1 MQNFDAQ
8 SSDSQGADSQSS
20 DSLVYSLLQLF
31 PDLRAQVYFKASLT
45 AISHAIEDLVLAGTD
60 KPLIIA
66 NFQQER
72 FYRQEAGRYQRIAD
86 RSDQIYVLAAPETEF
101 AAGSALYPTIGLQ
114 PSDDL
119 AQEWHL
125 IVIAERYSA
134 CLVAREHAAPVDAIA
149 LDSARQFRGF
159 WTFDPVV
166 SRKAAQYLLQ
176 KIRQYRPDL
185 ASPVNLAVERYRLAV
200 PPYTL
205 PASFPS
211 ELDVRLFSDRL
222 VTYLQASQYKQV
234 KAYRRI
240 VSEARQADLVNQ
252 ITAEMRQSLNPA
264 TVSAVTLQA
273 VGKLFEDCRCLLYRL
288 PSELFVNVR
297 SVPVVEHESAGP
309 SLPSVLGKDWP
320 LAAHPHFQALIEQ
333 GEIVAIADVTQDS
346 GIQAHRDLQ
355 QLLQQAQI
363 ESLLLVPI
371 CYQQQRLAVIELHQ
385 PQPGAWSTVERDLL
399 GAIAAQFGLSLLQAE
414 AHTHLQQINQQLAA
428 LKQSQNNLVAIVGH
442 ELRTPLSTIQV
453 CLESLEAEPDMPL
466 KFQQSMVKSALD
478 DLNRLRTLIQN
489 FLLLSR
495 LESRLVTWQMESV
508 DLVSTLSLV
517 IEHFKTT
524 SQRREQPTIVL
535 DIPADIPAGL
545 FSLTTD
551 GDALFKLFSKLVD
564 NACKFTPSTGTVTIK
579 IIHKSLLSAAAQPEK
594 VEPAQAEPKQP
605 SMLEVQIID
614 TGCGIE
620 ADQLE
625 TIFEWFH
632 QEESFMRRAVG
643 GAGLGLPICK
653 QLAEQL
659 GGKIWATSAGKGQGS
674 QLHVA
679 LPTGG

>member
-1 MQNFDAQ
+1 MQN
-8 SSDSQGADSQSS
+8 SDSQDSNSQSFDSQSFDS
-20 DSLVYSLLQLF
+20 QSFDSLVHSLLQSF
-31 PDLRAQVYFKASLT
+31 PHLRAQVYFKASLT
-45 AISHAIEDLVLAGTD
+45 AISHAIEDLVLAGTG

-86 RSDQIYVLAAPETEF
+86 RSDQVYVLAAPETEF

-114 PSDDL
+114 PSDGL

-125 IVIAERYSA
+125 IVVAERYSA

-185 ASPVNLAVERYRLAV
+185 AGSIDLATERYELVTQSTNA
-200 PPYTL
+200 L
-205 PASFPS
+205 DLPS
-211 ELDVRLFSDRL
+211 EIDVRLFSDRL

-240 VSEARQADLVNQ
+240 VSQARQADLVNQ
-252 ITAEMRQSLNPA
+252 ITAEMRQSLNPE
-264 TVSAVTLQA
+264 TVAAVTLQA
-273 VGKLFEDCRCLLYRL
+273 VGNLFDDCRCLLYRL
-288 PSELFVNVR
+288 PSELFINVQ
-297 SVPVVEHESAGP
+297 SIPVVEHEFAGS
-309 SLPSVLGKDWP
+309 SLPSVLGQDWP
-320 LAAHPHFQALIEQ
+320 LAAHPHFQTLI
-333 GEIVAIADVTQDS
+333 GHGKIVAIADVNQDS
-346 GIQAHRDLQ
+346 GIQAQPDLQ
-355 QLLQQAQI
+355 PLLQQAQI
-363 ESLLLVPI
+363 QALLLVPI
-371 CYQQQRLAVIELHQ
+371 CYQQQRLAVLELHRAQ
-385 PQPGAWSTVERDLL
+385 PDSWSAAERDLL
-399 GAIAAQFGLSLLQAE
+399 GAIATQFGLSLLQAE
-414 AHTHLQQINQQLAA
+414 AHIHLQQINEQLAA
-428 LKQSQNNLVAIVGH
+428 LKQTQNNLVAIVGH

-453 CLESLEAEPDMPL
+453 CLESLEDEPDMPL
-466 KFQQSMVKSALD
+466 KFQQAMVKSALD

-508 DLVSTLSLV
+508 DLATTLSMV
-517 IEHFKTT
+517 IQHFKTT
-524 SQRREQPTIVL
+524 SQHRELPAIVL
-535 DIPADIPAGL
+535 DLPANLPL
-545 FSLTTD
+545 LTTD
-551 GDALFKLFSKLVD
+551 GDALFQLFSKLVD
-564 NACKFTPSTGTVTIK
+564 NACKFTPATGTVTVRL
-579 IIHKSLLSAAAQPEK
+579 IHNLASSGSMA
-594 VEPAQAEPKQP
+594 
-605 SMLEVQIID
+605 MLEVQIID

-620 ADQLE
+620 AEQLE
-625 TIFEWFH
+625 TIFGWFH
-632 QEESFMRRAVG
+632 QEENFMRRAVG
-643 GAGLGLPICK
+643 GVGLGLPICK

-679 LPTGG
+679 LPAAAVAM